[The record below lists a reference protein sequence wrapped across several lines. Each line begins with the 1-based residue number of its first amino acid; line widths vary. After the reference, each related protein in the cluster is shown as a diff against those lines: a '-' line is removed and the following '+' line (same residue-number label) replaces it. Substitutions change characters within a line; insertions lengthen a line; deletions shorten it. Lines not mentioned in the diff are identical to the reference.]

1 MKETIY
7 LFEVLAAIVAT
18 LTYKTYRDTPCRY
31 FLWYLWFVVLVET
44 VGRLP
49 LINYHQPGSWIV
61 KAFSLVFSEEMIAKN
76 FWLMNLYDIVT
87 YNFYL
92 FFFYKLVRKK
102 AYRNWVLFFALLLF
116 TVMLYN
122 LFYRTVEFNN
132 IFLVN
137 YVITGSSI
145 LFVASIMYFLSLL
158 KNDSVDNLFT
168 SLPFWIILGTLVFQ
182 LGCTPI
188 FIFSKDLNFTG
199 NTYNLIL
206 LVCNAIL
213 YGCMIIGFIT
223 HALKPKK
230 IS

>member
-7 LFEVLAAIVAT
+7 LLEIIAAIVAT

-44 VGRLP
+44 MGWLP
-49 LINYHQPGSWIV
+49 LMNYHQPDSWII
-61 KAFSLVFSEEMIAKN
+61 KAFSLVFSEEMIARN

-92 FFFYKLVRKK
+92 FFFYKLVRRR
-102 AYRNWVLFFALLLF
+102 AYRKWILFFVLMLLA
-116 TVMLYN
+116 VMLYN
-122 LFYRTVEFNN
+122 LFYKTADFNKV
-132 IFLVN
+132 FLVN

-145 LFVASIMYFLSLL
+145 VFVASIMYFLTLL
-158 KNDSVDNLFT
+158 KNDAVDNLFA

-188 FIFSKDLNFTG
+188 FIFSNELNFTG
-199 NTYNLIL
+199 NTYNIIL
-206 LVCNAIL
+206 MVCNAIL
-213 YGCMIIGFIT
+213 YGCMIIGFVT
-223 HALKPKK
+223 HALKPK
-230 IS
+230 IFT